1 MKRII
6 SVFVS
11 LFVFLSVFSCVFS
24 ANGIFDSG
32 KLTKELHSKI
42 YYMESL
48 DEGTV
53 FFEKNADKK
62 TPAAAY
68 IKILAAVVA
77 AEKWG
82 NLDGKVKVTEKNL
95 SLVKYDYGVRVAG
108 YKPGETVSKRELFD
122 CLVVYSAN
130 DAASIIASEISGS
143 LDAFIKEMQALA
155 DKIGCTSTVV

>member
-53 FFEKNADKK
+53 FFEKNADK
-62 TPAAAY
+62 
-68 IKILAAVVA
+68 
-77 AEKWG
+77 
-82 NLDGKVKVTEKNL
+82 
-95 SLVKYDYGVRVAG
+95 
-108 YKPGETVSKRELFD
+108 
-122 CLVVYSAN
+122 
-130 DAASIIASEISGS
+130 
-143 LDAFIKEMQALA
+143 
-155 DKIGCTSTVV
+155 